1 MGADKLAALSE
12 KKLGGAVM
20 ATGFNTQ
27 VGGGEYRLQFETDN
41 KEHYLLMQETA
52 RRCVDSANA
61 AAKSKKSPC
70 ETCSVSTNPEGCQKK
85 HCKMWKEWFMNRWE
99 QIHNYGEKHKA

>member
-1 MGADKLAALSE
+1 
-12 KKLGGAVM
+12 M

-41 KEHYLLMQETA
+41 KEHYLLMQEMA
-52 RRCVDSANA
+52 RKCVDSEKV

-85 HCKMWKEWFMNRWE
+85 GCVMWRAWFINRWE